1 MASGNGFFG
10 RTGNEEFDRIL
21 AQVGDQMQRLEQA
34 REELSSLKGRATAAD
49 GQVEV
54 EVLPSGALASLKI
67 NPRAMRLGSEALAEA
82 ILEAAGKAGKEAA
95 DRLNEIMGS
104 VTGRSADFSQM
115 LQGKLLSMN
124 PEAEADIHDPQLKEA
139 MSQFQD
145 MRRRYGI

>member
-1 MASGNGFFG
+1 MAAGNGFFG

-21 AQVGDQMQRLEQA
+21 AQVGEQMQRFEQA
-34 REELSSLKGRATAAD
+34 REELSSLKGRGTAAD

-54 EVLPSGALASLKI
+54 EVLPSGALSSLTI

-82 ILEAAGKAGKEAA
+82 ILEAAGNAAKEAA
-95 DRLNEIMGS
+95 DRLNDIMGS
-104 VTGRSADFSQM
+104 VTGRTADFSQM

-124 PEAEADIHDPQLKEA
+124 PDAESEIYDPQLKEA

>member
-21 AQVGDQMQRLEQA
+21 AQVGEQMQRFEQA
-34 REELSSLKGRATAAD
+34 REELSSLKGSGTAAD
-49 GQVEV
+49 GMVEV
-54 EVLPSGALASLKI
+54 EVLPSGAISSLKI

-82 ILEAAGKAGKEAA
+82 ILEAAGKAAKEAA

-104 VTGRSADFSQM
+104 VTERSADFSQM
-115 LQGKLLSMN
+115 LQGKLLSIN
-124 PEAEADIHDPQLKEA
+124 PDAESDIHDPQLKEA

-145 MRRRYGI
+145 MRRRYGL